1 MFELVEKLQTDELVS
16 NPVPILKEKKMVK
29 VVMVASMLWVASI
42 GE

>member
-16 NPVPILKEKKMVK
+16 NPVPVLKKKMVK
-29 VVMVASMLWVASI
+29 VVMVALMLWVASI